1 MSGLSLGLLVG
12 VLLIGLPI
20 SFSIIF
26 ACGVAILDRGLPP
39 MLLAQR
45 LFNGLDSFPIMAV
58 PLFILAGELMNES
71 GITLRI
77 IRLADAFVGHVR
89 TGLCQVSILSSVIFA
104 GISGSAVADASAL
117 GRVFIPAMEQEGY
130 RRDFAAALIAAAAVI
145 GPIIPPSIPMLIFAL
160 IVQESVA
167 ALFLSGVVPGLFLG
181 AALSITAY
189 VVGRRTA
196 PATKPRQSLAGM
208 LAALRQGIIPLLMPV
223 IILATILTGIVTPTE
238 AAAVAV
244 LYALVVGLFVLRTIS
259 LRALVR
265 AFASSMLLSAVILFI
280 MASANVVNWLL
291 TTDQVPQRFAAFVLG
306 QVADPLAFLLLV
318 NGVLLIVGC
327 LIEGLAAMVVLVP
340 ILAPVAATLGIDPI
354 HFALVVVLNLMIGLL
369 TPPMGLCLFVVD
381 GIARVGLPAL
391 MRQIWPFLV
400 AELVILGLVTFI
412 PGLSTWLP
420 RRLGYGS

>member
-1 MSGLSLGLLVG
+1 MSGMSLGLLVG

-20 SFSIIF
+20 SLSIVLV
-26 ACGVAILDRGLPP
+26 CGLSILERGLPP

-77 IRLADAFVGHVR
+77 IRLADAVVGHVR

-117 GRVFIPAMEQEGY
+117 GRVFIPSMEQEGY
-130 RRDFAAALIAAAAVI
+130 RRDFAAALIAAASVI
-145 GPIIPPSIPMLIFAL
+145 GPIIPPSIPMIIFAL

-167 ALFLSGVVPGLFLG
+167 ALFLSGVIPGLLLG

-189 VVGRRTA
+189 FFVRGTA
-196 PATKPRQSLAGM
+196 PPPKPRRNRAGI
-208 LAALRQGIIPLLMPV
+208 LAALKQGIIPMLMPV
-223 IILATILTGIVTPTE
+223 IILATILTGVVTPTE

-244 LYALVVGLFVLRTIS
+244 LYALVVGLFVLRTIT
-259 LRALVR
+259 LPALVR
-265 AFASSMLLSAVILFI
+265 IFTSSMLLSAVILFI

-291 TTDQVPQRFAAFVLG
+291 TTDQVPQRFAAFILG
-306 QVADPLAFLLLV
+306 QVADPLMFLLLINV
-318 NGVLLIVGC
+318 LLLIVGC
-327 LIEGLAAMVVLVP
+327 LIEGLAAIVVLVP
-340 ILAPVAATLGIDPI
+340 ILAPIAMKLGIDQI
-354 HFALVVVLNLMIGLL
+354 HFALVVVLNMMIGLI

-381 GIARVGLPAL
+381 GIARTGLPAI

-400 AELVILGLVTFI
+400 AELVVLALVTVI

-420 RRLGYGS
+420 RSLGYGS

>member
-1 MSGLSLGLLVG
+1 MSGMSLGLLVG

-20 SFSIIF
+20 SLSIVLV
-26 ACGVAILDRGLPP
+26 CGLSILERGLPP

-77 IRLADAFVGHVR
+77 IRLADAVVGHVR

-117 GRVFIPAMEQEGY
+117 GRVFIPSMEQEGY
-130 RRDFAAALIAAAAVI
+130 RRDFAAALIAAASVI
-145 GPIIPPSIPMLIFAL
+145 GPIIPPSIPMIIFAL

-167 ALFLSGVVPGLFLG
+167 ALFLSGVIPGLLLG

-189 VVGRRTA
+189 FFVRRTA
-196 PATKPRQSLAGM
+196 PPPKPRRNRAGI
-208 LAALRQGIIPLLMPV
+208 LAALKQGIIPMLMPV
-223 IILATILTGIVTPTE
+223 IILATILTGVVTPTE

-244 LYALVVGLFVLRTIS
+244 LYALVVGLFVLRTIT
-259 LRALVR
+259 LPALVR
-265 AFASSMLLSAVILFI
+265 IFTSSMLLSAVILFI

-291 TTDQVPQRFAAFVLG
+291 TTDQVPQRFAAFILG
-306 QVADPLAFLLLV
+306 QVADPLMFLLLINV
-318 NGVLLIVGC
+318 LLLIVGC
-327 LIEGLAAMVVLVP
+327 LIEGLAAIVVLVP
-340 ILAPVAATLGIDPI
+340 ILAPIAMKLGIDQI
-354 HFALVVVLNLMIGLL
+354 HFALVVVLNMMIGLI

-381 GIARVGLPAL
+381 GIARTGLPAI

-400 AELVILGLVTFI
+400 AELVVLALVTVI

-420 RRLGYGS
+420 RSLGYGS